1 MSNDSKEA
9 KGTSEVYHIVAFE
22 FEGKDRAAQV
32 VDLIKKAGKSQD
44 FKVPAWAVVEV
55 DDNGKAHVK
64 QSGRGGMG
72 AAAGAGIGV
81 LLGLIGGP
89 AGLIAWTLGSALVGG
104 IAGMKMGHQFDSNQ
118 LKAMAVDMLPNS
130 SAIIVVIEDTLVENI
145 AKDMGEYGAKVVTLT
160 LGDQISGEVAG
171 YIAVDLG
178 EGAEESEPTPA
189 AAVAE
194 ANENKVEATETKAE
208 ATVAPA
214 A

>member
-9 KGTSEVYHIVAFE
+9 KGSPEVYHIVAFQ

-55 DDNGKAHVK
+55 DDNGKAHAK
-64 QSGRGGMG
+64 QSGRGGLG
-72 AAAGAGIGV
+72 AAAGAGIGL

-118 LKAMAVDMLPNS
+118 LKAMAVDMLPNT

-171 YIAVDLG
+171 YMAVDLG
-178 EGAEESEPTPA
+178 EGAEEEAAAPA
-189 AAVAE
+189 AAPEKPE
-194 ANENKVEATETKAE
+194 A
-208 ATVAPA
+208 APA
-214 A
+214 AAPAAAEKPAA

>member
-118 LKAMAVDMLPNS
+118 LKAMAVDMLPNT
-130 SAIIVVIEDTLVENI
+130 SAIIVVIQDTLAENI
-145 AKDMGEYGAKVVTLT
+145 AQDMGEYGAKIVTVT
-160 LGDQISGEVAG
+160 LGDQISGEVAT
-171 YIAVDLG
+171 YAAVDLG
-178 EGAEESEPTPA
+178 EDAEEESAAAPDKPAEAPA
-189 AAVAE
+189 AAA
-194 ANENKVEATETKAE
+194 K
-208 ATVAPA
+208 PA